1 MRSRPSKNAATTA
14 TRERRVHVRVP
25 IRAAVTVAN
34 GPNRVC
40 GWVRNLSAG
49 GMFVETDEPFA
60 RETEVQ
66 VDTLMRDGSRV
77 HHFRTLAWVAWVSPD
92 GMGLQFDDLSPDDY
106 HFILST
112 VDRLP

>member
-1 MRSRPSKNAATTA
+1 MRPRPSKYATTA
-14 TRERRVHVRVP
+14 TRERRIHVRVP

-34 GPNRVC
+34 SESRVC

-66 VDTLMRDGSRV
+66 INTLMRDGARV

-92 GMGLQFDDLSPDDY
+92 GMGLQFDSLSPDDY
-106 HFILST
+106 HFILRT